1 MSETKRLVITREGLQ
16 KMKEELEYKETTEKM
31 RIAEQLKIAI
41 SYGDLSENA
50 EYDAAKDKEAQVN
63 GRINE
68 IEQLLN
74 TATFVDDTQTSLDVV
89 NIGCRVKVYDMEYDE
104 EDEYT
109 IVGYTEADPMKLWI
123 SSESPI
129 GEALMGARIG
139 ETVKANTPGGI
150 VQLKVLE
157 IARR

>member
-1 MSETKRLVITREGLQ
+1 MAMDNRLILTQTDKKKLEDELYDLRLNKRAEVAQE
-16 KMKEELEYKETTEKM
+16 
-31 RIAEQLKIAI
+31 IAESRAH
-41 SYGDLSENA
+41 GDLSENA
-50 EYDAAKDKEAQVN
+50 EYDAAKDREAQVN

-68 IEQLLN
+68 IEQMLN
-74 TATFVDDTQTSLDVV
+74 TATFVDESQASLDSV
-89 NIGCRVKVYDMEYDE
+89 NIGCRVKVYDMEYEE

-139 ETVKANTPGGI
+139 DIVKANTPGGI
-150 VQLKVLE
+150 VQMKVLE

>member
-1 MSETKRLVITREGLQ
+1 MAMDNRLILTQTDKKKLE
-16 KMKEELEYKETTEKM
+16 EELYDLRVNKRAEVAQE
-31 RIAEQLKIAI
+31 IAEARGH
-41 SYGDLSENA
+41 GDLSENS

-68 IEQLLN
+68 IEQMLN
-74 TATFVDDTQTSLDVV
+74 TATFVDDTQTSLDTV
-89 NIGCRVKVYDMEYDE
+89 NIGCRVKVFDMTWDE

-139 ETVKANTPGGI
+139 DIVKANTPGGL

>member
-1 MSETKRLVITREGLQ
+1 MAETRALTLTDKRKLE
-16 KMKEELEYKETTEKM
+16 EEL
-31 RIAEQLKIAI
+31 AELIEAKKRVAEDIKTARGF
-41 SYGDLSENA
+41 GDLSENA
-50 EYDAAKDKEAQVN
+50 EYDAAKDREAQVN

-68 IEQLLN
+68 IEQMLN
-74 TATFVDDTQTSLDVV
+74 TATFVDESQASLDAV
-89 NIGCRVKVYDMEYDE
+89 NIGCRVKVYDMEYEE

-109 IVGYTEADPMKLWI
+109 IVGYTEADPMKQWI

-139 ETVKANTPGGI
+139 DIVKANTPGGV
-150 VQLKVLE
+150 VQMKVLE

>member
-1 MSETKRLVITREGLQ
+1 MAMDNRLILTQTDKKKLEDELYDLRGNKRAEVAQE
-16 KMKEELEYKETTEKM
+16 
-31 RIAEQLKIAI
+31 IAEARGH
-41 SYGDLSENA
+41 GDLSENA

>member
-1 MSETKRLVITREGLQ
+1 MAMENRLILTQTDKKKLEDELYDLRVNKRAEVAQE
-16 KMKEELEYKETTEKM
+16 
-31 RIAEQLKIAI
+31 IAEARGH
-41 SYGDLSENA
+41 GDLSENA

-89 NIGCRVKVYDMEYDE
+89 NIGCRVKVFDMEYDE

-129 GEALMGARIG
+129 GEALMGARVG
-139 ETVKANTPGGI
+139 DTVKANTPGGI
-150 VQLKVLE
+150 VQLKVLD

>member
-1 MSETKRLVITREGLQ
+1 MAMDNRLILTQTDKKKLEDELYDLRVNKRAEVAQE
-16 KMKEELEYKETTEKM
+16 
-31 RIAEQLKIAI
+31 IAEARGH
-41 SYGDLSENA
+41 GDLSENA

>member
-1 MSETKRLVITREGLQ
+1 MAMDNRLILTQTDKKKLEDELYDLRVNKRAEVAQE
-16 KMKEELEYKETTEKM
+16 
-31 RIAEQLKIAI
+31 IAEARAH
-41 SYGDLSENA
+41 GDLSENA
-50 EYDAAKDKEAQVN
+50 EYDAAKDREAQVN

-68 IEQLLN
+68 IEQMLN
-74 TATFVDDTQTSLDVV
+74 TATFVDESQASLDSV
-89 NIGCRVKVYDMEYDE
+89 NIGCRVKVYDMEYEE

-139 ETVKANTPGGI
+139 DIVKANTPGGI
-150 VQLKVLE
+150 IQMKVLE

>member
-1 MSETKRLVITREGLQ
+1 MLGQAIVIE
-16 KMKEELEYKETTEKM
+16 
-31 RIAEQLKIAI
+31 
-41 SYGDLSENA
+41 
-50 EYDAAKDKEAQVN
+50 
-63 GRINE
+63 
-68 IEQLLN
+68 
-74 TATFVDDTQTSLDVV
+74 DDDISLDTVGV
-89 NIGCRVKVYDMEYDE
+89 GNTVRVYDMEYEE

-139 ETVKANTPGGI
+139 DIVKANTPGGI
-150 VQLKVLE
+150 VQMKVLE

>member
-1 MSETKRLVITREGLQ
+1 MAMENRLILTQTDKKKLEDELYDLRVNKRAEVAQE
-16 KMKEELEYKETTEKM
+16 
-31 RIAEQLKIAI
+31 IAEARAH
-41 SYGDLSENA
+41 GDLSENA
-50 EYDAAKDKEAQVN
+50 EYDAAKDREAQVN

-68 IEQLLN
+68 IEQMLN
-74 TATFVDDTQTSLDVV
+74 TATFVDESQASLDAV
-89 NIGCRVKVYDMEYDE
+89 NIGCRVKVYDMEYEE

-139 ETVKANTPGGI
+139 DIVKANTPGGI
-150 VQLKVLE
+150 VQMKVLE

>member
-1 MSETKRLVITREGLQ
+1 MAMDNRLILTQTDKKKLEDELYDLRVNKRAEVAQE
-16 KMKEELEYKETTEKM
+16 
-31 RIAEQLKIAI
+31 IAEARAH
-41 SYGDLSENA
+41 GDLSENA
-50 EYDAAKDKEAQVN
+50 EYDAAKDREAQVN

-68 IEQLLN
+68 IEQMLN
-74 TATFVDDTQTSLDVV
+74 TATFVDESQASLDSV
-89 NIGCRVKVYDMEYDE
+89 NIGCRVKVYDMEYEE

-139 ETVKANTPGGI
+139 DIVKANTPGGI
-150 VQLKVLE
+150 VQMKVLE

>member
-1 MSETKRLVITREGLQ
+1 MAMDNRLILTQTDKKKLEDELYDLRVNKRAEVAQE
-16 KMKEELEYKETTEKM
+16 
-31 RIAEQLKIAI
+31 IAEARGH
-41 SYGDLSENA
+41 GDLSENS

-63 GRINE
+63 GRIIE
-68 IEQLLN
+68 IEQMLN

-89 NIGCRVKVYDMEYDE
+89 NIGCRVKVYDLKYEE

-139 ETVKANTPGGI
+139 ETVKANTPGG
-150 VQLKVLE
+150 VVELKVLE

>member
-1 MSETKRLVITREGLQ
+1 MAMENHLILTQTDKKKLEDELYDLRVNKRAEVAQE
-16 KMKEELEYKETTEKM
+16 
-31 RIAEQLKIAI
+31 IAEARGH
-41 SYGDLSENA
+41 GDLSENA

-74 TATFVDDTQTSLDVV
+74 TATFVDDTQTSLETV
-89 NIGCRVKVYDMEYDE
+89 NIGCRVTVYDMEYDE
-104 EDEYT
+104 EDEYV

-129 GEALMGARIG
+129 GEALMGARVG
-139 ETVKANTPGGI
+139 ETVKANTPGGV
-150 VQLKVLE
+150 VQLKVLS

>member
-1 MSETKRLVITREGLQ
+1 MAMDNRLILTQTDKKKLEDELYDLRVNKRAEVAQE
-16 KMKEELEYKETTEKM
+16 
-31 RIAEQLKIAI
+31 IAEARAH
-41 SYGDLSENA
+41 GDLSENA
-50 EYDAAKDKEAQVN
+50 EYDAAKDREAQVN

-68 IEQLLN
+68 IEQMLN
-74 TATFVDDTQTSLDVV
+74 TATFVDESQASLDAV
-89 NIGCRVKVYDMEYDE
+89 NIGCRVKVYDMEYEE

-139 ETVKANTPGGI
+139 DIVKANTPGGI
-150 VQLKVLE
+150 VQMKVLE

>member
-1 MSETKRLVITREGLQ
+1 MAMDNRLILTQTDKKKLEDELYDLRVNKRAEVAQE
-16 KMKEELEYKETTEKM
+16 
-31 RIAEQLKIAI
+31 IAEARAH
-41 SYGDLSENA
+41 GDLSENA

-68 IEQLLN
+68 IEQMLN
-74 TATFVDDTQTSLDVV
+74 TATFVDESKASLDVV
-89 NIGCRVKVYDMEYDE
+89 NIGCRVKVYDMEYEE

-109 IVGYTEADPMKLWI
+109 IVGFTEADPMKLWI

-129 GEALMGARIG
+129 GEALLGARVGDI
-139 ETVKANTPGGI
+139 VKANTPGGI
-150 VQLKVLE
+150 VQMKVLE

>member
-1 MSETKRLVITREGLQ
+1 MAMDNRSILTQTDKKKLEDELYDLRVNKRAEVAQE
-16 KMKEELEYKETTEKM
+16 
-31 RIAEQLKIAI
+31 IAEARGH
-41 SYGDLSENA
+41 GDLSENA

>member
-1 MSETKRLVITREGLQ
+1 MAMENRLILTQTDKKKLEDELYDLRVNKRAEVAQE
-16 KMKEELEYKETTEKM
+16 
-31 RIAEQLKIAI
+31 IAEARGH
-41 SYGDLSENA
+41 GDLSENA